1 MNESRTKKYRQSG
14 TNHSAMYLVEV
25 EPATLVCSNILFLPQ
40 IAKLISELKPTLLQ
54 LQNMKEGKMG
64 NTSETKQEVG
74 KRSRASAGKSEALLR
89 PKWRGGRVIW
99 PERIAFYL
107 IGVQRWRNSLNRRRS
122 KPMT

>member
-64 NTSETKQEVG
+64 IPPKRNRKSAKEVELPPENRKHCCG
-74 KRSRASAGKSEALLR
+74 QS
-89 PKWRGGRVIW
+89 GG
-99 PERIAFYL
+99 EE
-107 IGVQRWRNSLNRRRS
+107 G
-122 KPMT
+122 